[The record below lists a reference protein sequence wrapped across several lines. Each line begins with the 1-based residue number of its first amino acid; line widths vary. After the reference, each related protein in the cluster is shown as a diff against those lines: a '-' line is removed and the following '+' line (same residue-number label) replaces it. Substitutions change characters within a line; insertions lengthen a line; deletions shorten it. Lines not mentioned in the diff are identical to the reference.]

1 MKTIRSRTRLF
12 AIAVLVGVMSLGLV
26 APAEAKKHTPYPDRI
41 GLPNGFRPEGIAI
54 GKRPIAYLG
63 SLANGDI
70 YAADLRTGKG
80 KVVVKGLGTPS
91 VGLKISEN
99 GRTLYVAGGPSGQAR
114 VIDLKSGRTKTYTLS
129 TEPSFVNDV
138 VLTKSAAWFTNSSR
152 AELYRLSRRTGVV
165 TTVPLSG
172 QWEQVEGFNAN
183 GIALTPNR
191 RGLLV
196 VNSTTGTL
204 FRVNP
209 ANGRAT
215 RVDLGGAT
223 LTSGDGLLVKGR
235 RLYVV
240 RNSLNQVAVFGLNA
254 NGTKGKALQ
263 VLTSSAFDVPT
274 TIAAFK
280 GGLYLP
286 NARFSTPPTPDTE
299 YWVTRIG
306 SKKR

>member
-12 AIAVLVGVMSLGLV
+12 TIALLVGVLSLGLV
-26 APAEAKKHTPYPDRI
+26 TPAEAKKHTPYPDSI
-41 GLPNGFRPEGIAI
+41 ALPNGFRPEGIAI

-80 KVVVKGLGTPS
+80 KVVVKGPGTPS
-91 VGLKISEN
+91 VGLKVSAD
-99 GRTLYVAGGPSGQAR
+99 GRTLYVAGGPSGEAR
-114 VIDLKSGRTKTYTLS
+114 VINLRSGKTKTYTL
-129 TEPSFVNDV
+129 TTKPSFINDV
-138 VLTKSAAWFTNSSR
+138 VLTKRAAWFTNSSQ

-165 TTVPLSG
+165 TTIPLRG
-172 QWEQVEGFNAN
+172 AWEQVEGFNAN

-191 RGLLV
+191 RALLV
-196 VNSTTGTL
+196 VNSTTGAL

-209 ANGRAT
+209 ATGRAT
-215 RVDLGGAT
+215 RVDLGGAS

-240 RNSLNQVAVFGLNA
+240 RNSLNQVAVFKLNA
-254 NGTKGKALQ
+254 NGTKGSPLT
-263 VLTSSAFDVPT
+263 VLTSPAFDVPT

-299 YWVTRIG
+299 YWVTRIP
-306 SKKR
+306 R